1 VRRSLP
7 LITFLAFVGVLAL
20 PMASAFAQG
29 PPVLNQTDHLVNESE
44 IQVGVFPCTGQLAEL
59 TLVESGVIHITLF
72 ADNTVH
78 FTGTL
83 HGTLSADVLPTDGI
97 PDVTGAFVERFGGNG
112 MLLEEG
118 GAIGKGEGSFIL
130 NGSVTTADGSTF
142 KVHQNGNTVF
152 DSAGV
157 PKLDFSKTNCR

>member
-7 LITFLAFVGVLAL
+7 VITLLAFVGVLAL

-29 PPVLNQTDHLVNESE
+29 PPVVNQTNHLVNETE
-44 IQVGVFPCTGQLAEL
+44 IQVGVFPCAGQPAEL
-59 TLVESGVIHITLF
+59 TLVESGVIHTILF
-72 ADNTVH
+72 ADGTVH

-83 HGTLSADVLPTDGI
+83 HGTVSADALPTDGV
-97 PDVTGAFVERFGGNG
+97 PDFTGAFVEHFGGNG

-118 GAIGKGEGSFIL
+118 GAIGKGEGSFTL
-130 NGSVTTADGSTF
+130 NGSGTNADGSAF
-142 KVHQNGNTVF
+142 KFHQNSNTVF